1 MQNEKIH
8 IPALNKMELKDA
20 RKAMIQNLIIRWN
33 DLDKELDK
41 LNKSLVEYEGKLK
54 AAREDGDTSENS
66 AYEQAI
72 NNLSTTIANIFKTQK
87 LKYDMSLIKE
97 PEFVIAT
104 GADDY
109 IDVIDTLRNTS
120 ETSVISQIVSR
131 YLGGDLNKIATCT
144 RDEMKTLM
152 AKINYIVEH
161 GSDQFDYNTDEQEI
175 VDILREV
182 TYNYKVRPYKPC
194 GKVVLYS
201 AVRVLVNDL
210 VKTFIICPDD
220 VSYVYEGI
228 IASNCELASNLLNGI
243 VGDSNTIR
251 EGLKYTILEIY

>member
-1 MQNEKIH
+1 MQEERIH
-8 IPALNKMELKDA
+8 IPVLNNMSLKDA
-20 RKAMIQNLIIRWN
+20 RHAMIRNLIIRWN
-33 DLDKELDK
+33 DLDKELEK
-41 LNKSLVEYEGKLK
+41 LNKSLVEYEMKLK

-97 PEFVIAT
+97 PEFVMAT
-104 GADDY
+104 GADEY
-109 IDVIDTLRNTS
+109 IDVIDILKNTR
-120 ETSVISQIVSR
+120 ETSTISQLVFGF
-131 YLGGDLNKIATCT
+131 LDGDINKIATFT

-152 AKINYIVEH
+152 AKLNYIIMNA
-161 GSDQFDYNTDEQEI
+161 SDKFDYNTEEQEI
-175 VDILREV
+175 MDILKEV
-182 TYNYKVRPYKPC
+182 AYNYKVRPYKPC

-201 AVRVLVNDL
+201 AVRVLVNNS

-228 IASNCELASNLLNGI
+228 IASNCELASNLLNGE

>member
-1 MQNEKIH
+1 MQKEKIH
-8 IPALNKMELKDA
+8 IPALNNMDLKDA
-20 RKAMIQNLIIRWN
+20 RAAMIQNLIIRWN
-33 DLDKELDK
+33 DLDKEVDK
-41 LNKSLVEYEGKLK
+41 LSKSLVEYEEKLK

-104 GADDY
+104 GTDNY
-109 IDVIDTLRNTS
+109 IDVIDTIKNTS
-120 ETSVISQIVSR
+120 ETSAISQIVSR
-131 YLGGDLNKIATCT
+131 YFGGDLNKIATCT
-144 RDEMKTLM
+144 RDEMKKLM
-152 AKINYIVEH
+152 AMVNYIVENA
-161 GSDQFDYNTDEQEI
+161 SEEINYSTDDQEI
-175 VDILREV
+175 VEILKEV
-182 TYNYKVRPYKPC
+182 TYSYKVRPYKPC

-210 VKTFIICPDD
+210 IKTFIICPDD

-228 IASNCELASNLLNGI
+228 IASNCELASNLLNGR

>member
-1 MQNEKIH
+1 MQEERIL
-8 IPALNKMELKDA
+8 IPILNNMSLKDA
-20 RKAMIQNLIIRWN
+20 RHAMIRNLIIRWN
-33 DLDKELDK
+33 ELDKELEK
-41 LNKSLVEYEGKLK
+41 LNKSLVEYEMKLK

-97 PEFVIAT
+97 PEFVMAT
-104 GADDY
+104 GADEY
-109 IDVIDTLRNTS
+109 IDVIDILKNTR
-120 ETSVISQIVSR
+120 ETSTISKLVFGF
-131 YLGGDLNKIATCT
+131 LDGDINKIATYT

-152 AKINYIVEH
+152 AKLNYIIMNA
-161 GSDQFDYNTDEQEI
+161 SDKFDYNTEEQEI
-175 VDILREV
+175 MDILKEV

-194 GKVVLYS
+194 NKVVLYS
-201 AVRVLVNDL
+201 AVRVLVNNS

-228 IASNCELASNLLNGI
+228 IASNCELASNLLNGE